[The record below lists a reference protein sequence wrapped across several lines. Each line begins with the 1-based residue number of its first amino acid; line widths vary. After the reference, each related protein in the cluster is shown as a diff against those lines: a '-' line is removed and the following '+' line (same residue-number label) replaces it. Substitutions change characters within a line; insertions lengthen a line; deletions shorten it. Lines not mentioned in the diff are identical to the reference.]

1 MRVAVLADIHSNLP
15 ALEAVLEDIGEA
27 KIYCNGDL
35 VGYNPYPN
43 EVIELVKKK
52 GILCTLGNHDY
63 AVLTGNTAWFNP
75 YAARALEW
83 TRKRITKE
91 NLAFLASLPFFYEGG
106 FYMTHGSP
114 RYYLDEY
121 VTEDYPEEIVRG
133 FFSHTKRSVITLAHT
148 HVPYARRL
156 DEKLLFN
163 PGSVGQP
170 RDFDPRA
177 SYALLDVEKKH
188 VEIKRIKYDVE
199 AVVEAVIK
207 AGLPPILGYRLREGR

>member
-1 MRVAVLADIHSNLP
+1 MRVVVLADIHSNLP

-27 KIYCNGDL
+27 EIYCNGDL

-43 EVIELVKKK
+43 EVVELVREK
-52 GILCTLGNHDY
+52 GIFCTLGNHDY
-63 AVLTGNTAWFNP
+63 TVLTGNTARFNP
-75 YAARALEW
+75 YAARALNW
-83 TRKRITKE
+83 TRERIKKE
-91 NLAFLASLPFFYEGG
+91 NLAFLASLPFFYEDS
-106 FYMTHGSP
+106 FYMAHGSP

-121 VTEDYPEEIVRG
+121 VTEDYPEEILNG
-133 FFSHTKRSVITLAHT
+133 FFNQSGRDVICLAHT

-156 DEKLLFN
+156 EGKLLFN

-177 SYALLDVEKKH
+177 SYALLDLERKQVKIKK
-188 VEIKRIKYDVE
+188 VKYDIE

-207 AGLPPILGYRLREGR
+207 EGLPEVLGYRLREGR